1 MNPKGGISL
10 LIHPQESGPF
20 RQIRQ
25 GIENDF
31 GQAPFTEYFNR
42 TGPLVDIY
50 ETIEEVV
57 VSCEI
62 PGLQKK
68 DDVNIHVT
76 GRNLMIDG
84 IVQRASEDTH
94 DNRYHHTE
102 RFFGSFHRSVS
113 LPTKVMEDTAKAFYR
128 NGVLEIRMTK
138 AKPDQGKR
146 IEIDFH

>member
-1 MNPKGGISL
+1 M
-10 LIHPQESGPF
+10 LIHPQESGQF
-20 RQIRQ
+20 RQVRQ
-25 GIENDF
+25 GVENDL
-31 GQAPFTEYFNR
+31 GQGPFTEYFHR

-50 ETIEEVV
+50 ETIEDVV

-84 IVQRASEDTH
+84 IVQRASEDTQ

-113 LPTKVMEDTAKAFYR
+113 LPAKVMEETARAIYK
-128 NGVLEIRMTK
+128 NGVLEIRMKK
-138 AKPDQGKR
+138 AKPDQGKK
-146 IEIDFH
+146 IDIDFH